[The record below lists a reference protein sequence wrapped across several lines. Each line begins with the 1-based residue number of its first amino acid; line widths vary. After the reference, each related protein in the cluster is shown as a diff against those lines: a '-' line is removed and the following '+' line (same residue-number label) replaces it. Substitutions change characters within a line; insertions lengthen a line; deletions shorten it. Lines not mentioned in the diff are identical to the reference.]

1 MRLRDKVAL
10 ITGAGSGIG
19 RATAERFAREG
30 AQLVLADVR
39 PEAAQATA
47 EAVRAAGGQAV
58 VVGGDVANPG
68 DAARFVAT
76 AVETYGRLDV
86 LGNIAGIN
94 VRKSV
99 EATELEDWQRV
110 IGVNLT
116 GVFLCT
122 KYAIA
127 PMKRQRSGR
136 IINIASIS
144 GMVGFGYP
152 AYCASKG
159 GVIALTRQLAAELAP
174 LGITVNAIS
183 PGVIE
188 TPMNRAMLE
197 ASPAI
202 REAMRRATPIG
213 RLGRPEEIAA
223 VAAFLASDDASF
235 ITGHVL
241 VADGGLTSAIALGE
255 AGEAYL
261 RFGEGQG
268 ERAWTPQSSRAT

>member
-19 RATAERFAREG
+19 RATAERFAAEG
-30 AQLVLADVR
+30 ARLVLADVR
-39 PEAAQATA
+39 PDAAQATA
-47 EAVRAAGGQAV
+47 EAVRAADGQAV
-58 VVGGDVANPG
+58 VVGGDVASPA

-76 AVETYGRLDV
+76 ALETYGRLDV

-99 EATELEDWQRV
+99 ETTELEDWQRV

-122 KYAIA
+122 KYAVG
-127 PMKRQRSGR
+127 PMKRQGGGR
-136 IINIASIS
+136 VVNIASIS
-144 GMVGFGYP
+144 GMIGFGYP

-174 LGITVNAIS
+174 AGITVNAIS
-183 PGVIE
+183 PGVVE
-188 TPMNRAMLE
+188 TPMNRSMLE
-197 ASPAI
+197 ASAAI
-202 REAMRRATPIG
+202 REAVRRATPIG

-223 VAAFLASDDASF
+223 VATFLASDDASF
-235 ITGHVL
+235 VTGHVL
-241 VADGGLTSAIALGE
+241 VADGGLTAAVALGE
-255 AGEAYL
+255 ASEVYL

-268 ERAWTPQSSRAT
+268 